1 MATFR
6 EVALLQ
12 PLLWQHCNI
21 VTSTFL
27 FVNPYVSAV
36 LYKGVCH
43 DDSLCQVNQRLAIPY
58 VAWYM
63 YVLKMSEKKTG
74 GIHRSK

>member
-1 MATFR
+1 MLIYK
-6 EVALLQ
+6 VALLQ
-12 PLLWQHCNI
+12 PLLWRHCNI

-63 YVLKMSEKKTG
+63 YVLKMGEKKNG
-74 GIHRSK
+74 GI

>member
-1 MATFR
+1 MATLQYRNLHVSFCQ
-6 EVALLQ
+6 ALCS
-12 PLLWQHCNI
+12 HC
-21 VTSTFL
+21 S
-27 FVNPYVSAV
+27 P

-43 DDSLCQVNQRLAIPY
+43 DVSLCQVNQRLAIPY